1 MRNLFF
7 VSYSSIDIKFLLDD
21 YFLVFLY
28 IYTLAYILHLLALQV
43 EERLVAVVAAH
54 VAVCHAYVVD
64 GSGGVVAVKD
74 ETSCR

>member
-64 GSGGVVAVKD
+64 GSGGVAVKD